1 MADSTQK
8 ADREAISMGLLSGLI
23 TGLGCEWDR
32 ESRSW
37 LVIAIREWGESRW
50 MLCDEVREGEDT
62 VLRTAC
68 FDTAGNALNEAAR
81 LVPPGT

>member
-1 MADSTQK
+1 MPDSKQK

-32 ESRSW
+32 EAPGW
-37 LVIAIREWGESRW
+37 VVIAVREGGESRW

-62 VLRTAC
+62 VLRTAR
-68 FDTAGNALNEAAR
+68 FDTAGDALNEATR